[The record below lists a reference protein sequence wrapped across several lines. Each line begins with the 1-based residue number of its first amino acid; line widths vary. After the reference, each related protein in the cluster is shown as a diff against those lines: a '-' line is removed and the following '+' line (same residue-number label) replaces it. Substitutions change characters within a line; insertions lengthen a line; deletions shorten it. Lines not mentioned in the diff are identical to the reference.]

1 MGGLNDLF
9 AQVTE
14 PSSGRA
20 LTQTVPNAFAIR
32 KHFADMR
39 IAMAMD
45 GQRTP
50 GHDWFENR
58 AGGMENFNRLQQHVL
73 DPNFAGN
80 DQFPKDMVDG
90 LRRTMS
96 ATNYNAAMV
105 EAMVKSIVIKAS
117 IPTTSN
123 IPAADR
129 DALQAIING
138 AVTASPT
145 PAAPLITPSE
155 APRSTPSSGPTV
167 TPSASPS
174 DAARGTP
181 SRAPVAPN

>member
-14 PSSGRA
+14 PSGGRA

-32 KHFADMR
+32 KNFADMR

-45 GQRTP
+45 RLRTP

-80 DQFPKDMVDG
+80 DQFPKAMVDE

-96 ATNYNAAMV
+96 AANYNAAMV

-117 IPTTSN
+117 TPTTSN
-123 IPAADR
+123 IPEADR
-129 DALQAIING
+129 KALEGLING
-138 AVTASPT
+138 TITASPT
-145 PAAPLITPSE
+145 PAAPLISPTEAPRNGPWITPSATPSE
-155 APRSTPSSGPTV
+155 AP
-167 TPSASPS
+167 
-174 DAARGTP
+174 RGTP
-181 SRAPVAPN
+181 SRAPVVPN